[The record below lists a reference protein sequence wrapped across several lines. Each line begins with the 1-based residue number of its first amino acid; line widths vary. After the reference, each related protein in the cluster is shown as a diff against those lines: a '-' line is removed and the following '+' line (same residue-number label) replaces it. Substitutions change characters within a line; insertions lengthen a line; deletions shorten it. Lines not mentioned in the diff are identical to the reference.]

1 MAADGRRTRVV
12 LGLGNPGER
21 YLRTRHNVGFRVV
34 EELAR
39 RRGVELAAGECNTV
53 LGTAVGE
60 DQELILA
67 QPQTYMNRS
76 GYAACCLAERHG
88 LGPEDFLVVY
98 DEIHL
103 PLGALRLRH
112 RGSPGGHRGME
123 SVLENLGTSEVPR
136 LRLGVASAVEPSPGE
151 PSPAKDLVEFVL
163 AEFADEEESRVDE
176 LIGRAAEACLV
187 WALEGAE
194 AVMQRFNRASAPNS
208 SGHPEPTR
216 D

>member
-1 MAADGRRTRVV
+1 MAADGKQMRVV

-21 YLRTRHNVGFRVV
+21 YEGTRHNVGFRVV

-39 RRGVELAAGECNTV
+39 RRGVELVSGECNTI
-53 LGTAVGE
+53 LGVAVGE
-60 DQELILA
+60 EQELILA

-76 GYAACCLAERHG
+76 GYAACCLGERLG
-88 LGPEDFLVVY
+88 VGPEDFLVVY

-123 SVLENLGTSEVPR
+123 SVLENLGTSEVSR
-136 LRLGVASAVEPSPGE
+136 LRLGVAAVVEPSPGQ
-151 PSPAKDLVEFVL
+151 DLVEFVL
-163 AEFADEEESRVDE
+163 AEFNDEESAQVEE
-176 LIGRAAEACLV
+176 MIQRAAEACEV
-187 WALEGAE
+187 WALEGTE
-194 AVMQRFNRASAPNS
+194 AAMQRFNRASAPS
-208 SGHPEPTR
+208 HLEPKR